1 MSNGSSN
8 DWADRDKKR
17 EAIVKVLR
25 YLAQHPD
32 EALGCVG
39 NDQKAHALFKRVGQI
54 DIPEAKGARVVIF
67 APGEKKLGPE
77 SSVIIELP
85 EDPAAAAQASD
96 TELLKY
102 VLGSYSHW

>member
-1 MSNGSSN
+1 MSNGSTG

-25 YLAQHPD
+25 YLAEHPA
-32 EALGCVG
+32 EALSCVG

-54 DIPEAKGARVVIF
+54 DIPEAEGARVIFF
-67 APGEKKLGPE
+67 APGEKKLGPAT
-77 SSVIIELP
+77 SVIIELP
-85 EDPAAAAQASD
+85 EDPGAAAQASD

-102 VLGSYSHW
+102 VLGNYAHW

>member
-1 MSNGSSN
+1 MSNGVTK

-32 EALGCVG
+32 EALSCVG
-39 NDQKAHALFKRVGQI
+39 DDQKAHALFKRVGQI
-54 DIPEAKGARVVIF
+54 DIPEAEGARVILF

-77 SSVIIELP
+77 ASVIIELP
-85 EDPAAAAQASD
+85 EDPAAAAKASD
-96 TELLKY
+96 TELLRF
-102 VLGSYSHW
+102 VLGNYAHW